1 MHLLPVHPP
10 RLLEDILRPQVA
22 AIQAPME
29 EEEATEAVKEE
40 MAVVRT
46 IIEARKEASLADVRP
61 PRVIHDE
68 ITTAIPLAQFRRI
81 MAPHHKVHLQV
92 IVQQQ
97 HPLAK
102 QLRQDTVDQLLR
114 QPPQTTQLRP
124 LMATVLP
131 LLLAMVPQITVMICL
146 PMAAARNNQMVPLT
160 TYLTTTYYKRNTY
173 CFTIYC
179 KPLFFFSFLLCRP
192 IEQRSMANICQ
203 VCQESSQTKLM
214 VIEDKVAPYCTLPGP
229 YICLSIY

>member
-22 AIQAPME
+22 AIQAPMQ

-68 ITTAIPLAQFRRI
+68 ITTAIPLLAQFRRI
-81 MAPHHKVHLQV
+81 MAQAHHKVHLQV
-92 IVQQQ
+92 IVL
-97 HPLAK
+97 PLAK
-102 QLRQDTVDQLLR
+102 QPRQDTVVQLLR

-131 LLLAMVPQITVMICL
+131 LQALLAMVPQITVMICL
-146 PMAAARNNQMVPLT
+146 PMAARNNQMSTPLHILPILLLLLLLIT
-160 TYLTTTYYKRNTY
+160 SEIHIVLLS
-173 CFTIYC
+173 IVSHSSSS
-179 KPLFFFSFLLCRP
+179 LFFFVD
-192 IEQRSMANICQ
+192 Q
-203 VCQESSQTKLM
+203 
-214 VIEDKVAPYCTLPGP
+214 
-229 YICLSIY
+229 

>member
-1 MHLLPVHPP
+1 MHLLPVHPRP
-10 RLLEDILRPQVA
+10 LLEDILRPQVA
-22 AIQAPME
+22 AIQAPM

-146 PMAAARNNQMVPLT
+146 PMAARNNQMSTPLHILPILLLLLLLIT
-160 TYLTTTYYKRNTY
+160 SEIHIVLLS
-173 CFTIYC
+173 IVSHSSSS
-179 KPLFFFSFLLCRP
+179 FFFVD
-192 IEQRSMANICQ
+192 Q
-203 VCQESSQTKLM
+203 
-214 VIEDKVAPYCTLPGP
+214 
-229 YICLSIY
+229 

>member
-22 AIQAPME
+22 AIQAPMEE

-68 ITTAIPLAQFRRI
+68 ITTAIPLLAQFRRI
-81 MAPHHKVHLQV
+81 MAQAHHKVHLQV
-92 IVQQQ
+92 IVL
-97 HPLAK
+97 PLAK
-102 QLRQDTVDQLLR
+102 QPRQDTVVQLLR

-131 LLLAMVPQITVMICL
+131 LQALLAMVPQIIVMICL
-146 PMAAARNNQMVPLT
+146 PMAARNNQMSTPLHILPILLLLLLLIT
-160 TYLTTTYYKRNTY
+160 SEIHIVLLS
-173 CFTIYC
+173 IVSHSSSS
-179 KPLFFFSFLLCRP
+179 LFFFVD
-192 IEQRSMANICQ
+192 Q
-203 VCQESSQTKLM
+203 
-214 VIEDKVAPYCTLPGP
+214 
-229 YICLSIY
+229 

>member
-46 IIEARKEASLADVRP
+46 IIEARKEASDVRR
-61 PRVIHDE
+61 PRGIPDE
-68 ITTAIPLAQFRRI
+68 ITTAIPPQFRRI

-92 IVQQQ
+92 IVQ
-97 HPLAK
+97 LA
-102 QLRQDTVDQLLR
+102 LQDTEPPLLR
-114 QPPQTTQLRP
+114 RPPQTTQLRP

-179 KPLFFFSFLLCRP
+179 KPLFFFFLLCRP

-214 VIEDKVAPYCTLPGP
+214 VIEDKVAPSLVLPLHLLRDEWP
-229 YICLSIY
+229 

>member
-46 IIEARKEASLADVRP
+46 IIEARKEASDVRP
-61 PRVIHDE
+61 RVIPDE
-68 ITTAIPLAQFRRI
+68 ITTAIPPQFRRI

-179 KPLFFFSFLLCRP
+179 KPLFFFFLLCRP

-214 VIEDKVAPYCTLPGP
+214 VIEDKVAPSLVLHY
-229 YICLSIY
+229 YLSIY

>member
-1 MHLLPVHPP
+1 MHLLPVHPRP
-10 RLLEDILRPQVA
+10 LLEDILRPQVA

-68 ITTAIPLAQFRRI
+68 ITTAIPLLLAQFRRI
-81 MAPHHKVHLQV
+81 MAQAHHKVHLQV
-92 IVQQQ
+92 IVL
-97 HPLAK
+97 PLAK
-102 QLRQDTVDQLLR
+102 QPPQDTVVQLLR

-131 LLLAMVPQITVMICL
+131 RQALLAMVPQITVMICL
-146 PMAAARNNQMVPLT
+146 PMAARNNQMSTPLHILPILLLLLLIT
-160 TYLTTTYYKRNTY
+160 SEIHIVLLS
-173 CFTIYC
+173 IVSHSSSS
-179 KPLFFFSFLLCRP
+179 LFFFVD
-192 IEQRSMANICQ
+192 Q
-203 VCQESSQTKLM
+203 
-214 VIEDKVAPYCTLPGP
+214 
-229 YICLSIY
+229 